1 LLTPP
6 HRSFNASRASLIAFN
21 DFLLMLG
28 RRNGS
33 TALGG
38 DYLRPGGGL
47 KPEAPFAGDTGQ
59 AFATGSVVDI
69 HRRYVADKAARRGR
83 TVAQT
88 DENTPITSDWQGT
101 VMTDHRLTNQ
111 P

>member
-1 LLTPP
+1 M
-6 HRSFNASRASLIAFN
+6 IAFN

-38 DYLRPGGGL
+38 DYLRSGGGL

-88 DENTPITSDWQGT
+88 DEDTPITSDWQGT
-101 VMTDHRLTNQ
+101 VMTDHRLTTHPQ